1 VTQIVLAWIASQGMI
16 ALPGTVRAD
25 RFVENWASREVEL
38 TEEDL
43 QEMRSLMD
51 TLKPK
56 GDRYNEEGAKEVGN

>member
-1 VTQIVLAWIASQGMI
+1 M
-16 ALPGTVRAD
+16 
-25 RFVENWASREVEL
+25 ENWASREVEL
-38 TEEDL
+38 TDEDL